1 MAMITSD
8 LWRCFHPWV
17 QRHLASCKQLVRCIG
32 LPWLGQR
39 EPVKNGT
46 KFHRSC
52 LEARCKWIDMDRYI
66 MICQSFGKV
75 DENLRVTDE
84 LHHFHNQGDFLGLPL
99 GYPRLFSRKMWIYI
113 PQIDSKC
120 HKVMLKL
127 SNLFLGTLFSE
138 PCGCISILSDDL
150 LGAGSLWWPSGEL
163 LRIATAGWAT
173 GEVWRTHTL
182 RGFIVWSPS
191 SMVPKMCKFPQTM
204 VSLWWFYVI
213 LRYCHDT
220 DSLLH

>member
-1 MAMITSD
+1 MSVIWEGWWEFASYGWTSP
-8 LWRCFHPWV
+8 LSQSRW
-17 QRHLASCKQLVRCIG
+17 
-32 LPWLGQR
+32 LPGAPSWL
-39 EPVKNGT
+39 P
-46 KFHRSC
+46 
-52 LEARCKWIDMDRYI
+52 
-66 MICQSFGKV
+66 KV
-75 DENLRVTDE
+75 VFKENVDIHT
-84 LHHFHNQGDFLGLPL
+84 
-99 GYPRLFSRKMWIYI
+99 
-113 PQIDSKC
+113 QIDSKC